1 MMNRRAPLL
10 YCCVVPLCCVPAIAG
25 PEVPA
30 GFRIDP
36 FANVTVRDMVWGSS
50 ANGFSSDIYAT
61 SGDGIITIDSAGNV
75 TPFTTTDPLMIPTG
89 IAFDTSGQLG
99 GDLLICENQT
109 GNVKR
114 IAAIGLVTTI
124 ATINIA
130 SNGLTDLLMG
140 PSVGAGYGFDIYVS
154 HSAESGGD
162 PGRVFRMTT
171 AGSMSTLTVSNATTP
186 TGITFASGGTFGAA
200 TLLMLDAANYTQL
213 DGKVWTIAPGGTTNN
228 LTPAGST
235 PLFDPVSLS
244 QAPGGAFGSLVYISD
259 FATDNIYQMDDTGNV
274 TLFGTGFCFAGF
286 PDYNGDMLFSQSGD
300 VMYVASRFVV
310 YRVMQGTQ
318 PPEPCYADC
327 DGSGSLNIF
336 DYICFG
342 NAYVNELVTADCN
355 EDCKLDVFDYICY
368 GNAYVAGCP

>member
-1 MMNRRAPLL
+1 
-10 YCCVVPLCCVPAIAG
+10 
-25 PEVPA
+25 
-30 GFRIDP
+30 
-36 FANVTVRDMVWGSS
+36 
-50 ANGFSSDIYAT
+50 
-61 SGDGIITIDSAGNV
+61 
-75 TPFTTTDPLMIPTG
+75 MIPTG

-244 QAPGGAFGSLVYISD
+244 QALEALWQFGLHQRLCHRQHLPDGRYRQRHTVWDRVLLRRIPRLQRRHAVFTIRRRDVCRKPLCCISRH
-259 FATDNIYQMDDTGNV
+259 ARHTTA
-274 TLFGTGFCFAGF
+274 GT
-286 PDYNGDMLFSQSGD
+286 MLRRLRWQRIIE
-300 VMYVASRFVV
+300 Y
-310 YRVMQGTQ
+310 
-318 PPEPCYADC
+318 
-327 DGSGSLNIF
+327 L
-336 DYICFG
+336 
-342 NAYVNELVTADCN
+342 
-355 EDCKLDVFDYICY
+355 
-368 GNAYVAGCP
+368 